1 MDDSMPISSA
11 ASFLVAPA
19 ESAFAAGDSEAGE
32 AALWDI
38 WNQVVE
44 YASQTP
50 AHELDRVI
58 EVLKAVADLEE
69 PATFEIWGKQ
79 ATWKQL
85 PLLGPAIR
93 ESWDDE
99 RHAEPFN
106 INAFAARLTA
116 ANLVDLSM
124 YAIWTLRSVLEDS
137 IPSQIYSK
145 SGDKGCKAAAA
156 WFIYAGEVLYAFC
169 KEGRKFGGRGAEQG
183 SDVVGED
190 WNGFNEERWGLWVER
205 IEEVQRTVV
214 DEDTKKVL
222 QKAMEGIQGASG
234 D

>member
-1 MDDSMPISSA
+1 
-11 ASFLVAPA
+11 
-19 ESAFAAGDSEAGE
+19 
-32 AALWDI
+32 
-38 WNQVVE
+38 
-44 YASQTP
+44 
-50 AHELDRVI
+50 
-58 EVLKAVADLEE
+58 
-69 PATFEIWGKQ
+69 
-79 ATWKQL
+79 
-85 PLLGPAIR
+85 
-93 ESWDDE
+93 
-99 RHAEPFN
+99 
-106 INAFAARLTA
+106 
-116 ANLVDLSM
+116 M

-145 SGDKGCKAAAA
+145 SGYKGCKAAAA
-156 WFIYAGEVLYAFC
+156 WFIYAGKVLYAFC

-190 WNGFNEERWGLWVER
+190 WNGFNEERWRLWVER

>member
-1 MDDSMPISSA
+1 MSLSMRGRGGRGGGRGGGVRSLPRPSPTIFRAMDDSMPISSA

-50 AHELDRVI
+50 AHELDSVI

-93 ESWDDE
+93 ESWDD
-99 RHAEPFN
+99 
-106 INAFAARLTA
+106 
-116 ANLVDLSM
+116 
-124 YAIWTLRSVLEDS
+124 
-137 IPSQIYSK
+137 
-145 SGDKGCKAAAA
+145 
-156 WFIYAGEVLYAFC
+156 
-169 KEGRKFGGRGAEQG
+169 
-183 SDVVGED
+183 
-190 WNGFNEERWGLWVER
+190 
-205 IEEVQRTVV
+205 
-214 DEDTKKVL
+214 
-222 QKAMEGIQGASG
+222 GI
-234 D
+234 